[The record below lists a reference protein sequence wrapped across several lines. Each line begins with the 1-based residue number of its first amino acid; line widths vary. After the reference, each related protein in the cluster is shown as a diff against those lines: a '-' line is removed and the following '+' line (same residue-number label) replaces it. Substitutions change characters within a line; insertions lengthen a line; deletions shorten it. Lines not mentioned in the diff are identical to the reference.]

1 MSSTKITLRDYQRR
15 QVDGVYDRW
24 RQGDRNVLNVL
35 PTGGGKTV
43 EMAAIASES
52 VVPGV
57 AIAHRKEL
65 INQISR
71 AMASFGVR
79 HNIVAADSTVKS
91 CISRH
96 VELFGRSFYDPR
108 AKFTVSS
115 VDTLAVRADKLA
127 QWANTVGLWM
137 IDECFPAGTL
147 VDSRPIEDIRVGDM
161 VTAFDEVTGEFH
173 QKPVVRLFKNPMPQD
188 MVRIDTTH
196 HVLIVTR
203 KHPIWTLRGWVNAEN
218 ITGADVLLHVSV
230 CGQTVSGVDG
240 HLSAQ
245 QPTVLQRRV
254 FNPVS
259 GQDFIGND
267 AGHQPAAGVGQ
278 DESEQ
283 PDAQRN
289 CAVEDDRD
297 VEANRSQAL
306 GQRRQRQTCDGSRSD
321 VADNARTLWVQGTGF
336 GQDGVSEVI
345 GVAGTLQDRLCPSDL
360 QDCRGSGRSES
371 FGTGPSSLGRPQG
384 CVPEWVGVES
394 VAVLERGDPDF
405 PRGSHV
411 YNIEV
416 ADLHT
421 YTANGLTVHNCH
433 HVLSDNKWGKA
444 VTMFP
449 NAYGVGF
456 TATPVR
462 ADKRS
467 LARVQKGVF
476 DAMVTGPTMRELI
489 TMGNLCDYRIFAPPA
504 SIDRGAITIS
514 ANGEFSEQSMRK
526 VVHES
531 KIVGDI
537 VASYLR
543 FARGKRG
550 ITFVVDVEQATEVA
564 AAYRADGVRAECVSA
579 KTPDAVRE
587 SLMRKFEQG
596 ALDQLVNVDLFG
608 EGLDVPAVEVV
619 SMGRP
624 TESYGLFVQQFGR
637 ALRTLAG
644 KSAGIIIDHVGN
656 VVRHGLPDAPRNWTL
671 IADQRGKRS
680 ARDPDAIPVTT
691 CPECFKAYESLG
703 AACPY
708 CGFKPEPAGRSRPEQ
723 VDGDLI
729 ELDPSVLAQMRG
741 EVARVD
747 GQPIIPFG
755 ASDIVAAAVRKRWA
769 ERQDAQDSLRLRIA
783 EWAGVLHGRGAPDA
797 EIYRRFYH
805 RFGVD
810 IMTAQTLNARDAL
823 ELKERIDG
831 HTDQTA

>member
-1 MSSTKITLRDYQRR
+1 M
-15 QVDGVYDRW
+15 
-24 RQGDRNVLNVL
+24 LNVL

-71 AMASFGVR
+71 AMASFNVP
-79 HNIVAADSTVKS
+79 HNIIAADSTVKG

-96 VELFGRSFYDPR
+96 VELHGRSFYDPR

-115 VDTLAVRADKLA
+115 VDTLAVRSDKLV

-137 IDECFPAGTL
+137 
-147 VDSRPIEDIRVGDM
+147 V
-161 VTAFDEVTGEFH
+161 
-173 QKPVVRLFKNPMPQD
+173 
-188 MVRIDTTH
+188 
-196 HVLIVTR
+196 
-203 KHPIWTLRGWVNAEN
+203 
-218 ITGADVLLHVSV
+218 
-230 CGQTVSGVDG
+230 
-240 HLSAQ
+240 
-245 QPTVLQRRV
+245 
-254 FNPVS
+254 
-259 GQDFIGND
+259 
-267 AGHQPAAGVGQ
+267 
-278 DESEQ
+278 DES
-283 PDAQRN
+283 
-289 CAVEDDRD
+289 
-297 VEANRSQAL
+297 
-306 GQRRQRQTCDGSRSD
+306 
-321 VADNARTLWVQGTGF
+321 
-336 GQDGVSEVI
+336 
-345 GVAGTLQDRLCPSDL
+345 
-360 QDCRGSGRSES
+360 
-371 FGTGPSSLGRPQG
+371 
-384 CVPEWVGVES
+384 
-394 VAVLERGDPDF
+394 
-405 PRGSHV
+405 
-411 YNIEV
+411 
-416 ADLHT
+416 
-421 YTANGLTVHNCH
+421 H
-433 HVLSDNKWGKA
+433 HCLSDNKWGKA

-467 LARVQKGVF
+467 LARSQKGVF
-476 DAMVTGPTMRELI
+476 DAMVVGPTMRELI
-489 TMGNLCDYRIFAPPA
+489 NAGSLCDYRIFAPPA
-504 SIDRGAITIS
+504 SIDRSAITIGAS
-514 ANGEFSEQSMRK
+514 GEFSEQSMRK

-543 FARGKRG
+543 FAKGKRG

-564 AAYRADGVRAECVSA
+564 AAYRAAGVRAECVSA

-587 SLMRKFEQG
+587 SLMRKFESG

-637 ALRTLAG
+637 ALRILSG
-644 KSAGIIIDHVGN
+644 KLWGIIIDHVGN

-680 ARDPDAIPVTT
+680 ARDPDAIPVTRCT
-691 CPECFKAYESLG
+691 ECWRDYESLG

-729 ELDPSVLAQMRG
+729 ELDPEVLAQMRG

-747 GQPIIPFG
+747 GQPLIPFG
-755 ASDIVAAAVRKRWA
+755 ATEIVAAAIRKRWG
-769 ERQDAQDSLRLRIA
+769 ERQDAQNSLRLRIA
-783 EWAGVLHGRGAPDA
+783 EWAGVLHNRGAPDA

-810 IMTAQTLNARDAL
+810 IMTAQALNARDAL

-831 HTDQTA
+831 HAT